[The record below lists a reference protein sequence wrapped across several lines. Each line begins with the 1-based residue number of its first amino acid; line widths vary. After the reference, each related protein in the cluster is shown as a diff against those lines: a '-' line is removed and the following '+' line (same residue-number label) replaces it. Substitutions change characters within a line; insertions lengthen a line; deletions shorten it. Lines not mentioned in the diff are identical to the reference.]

1 MKFTEVSLIP
11 EIQRAVADMGY
22 KSLTPVQEQSMPH
35 VLANRDVL
43 ALAETGSG
51 KTSACG
57 IPLVQKIDPSNRNIQ
72 GLILVPTRELALQYV
87 DEIDCIARYT
97 DISPFAIFGGF
108 DMDIQRA
115 KLNDGVHILVATPGR
130 LIDHLR
136 NWGLSLYSVSTLVL
150 DEADEML
157 NMGFFDD
164 IKFIMSCIVC
174 EHQTLLF
181 SATMPQ
187 EIEEL
192 AASCMKEPV
201 KVKLNRENR
210 APQSLSHH
218 FRFLR
223 YRERST
229 FIIEYLGSQDVKQ
242 AIVFCNSRANGDR
255 LYGELK
261 RARISVDYLH
271 GGLDQPRRT
280 AIYNKV
286 KKCEIKVLLA
296 TDVAARGLDFSHVT
310 HVINYDFP
318 SNAETYIN
326 RTGRTGRMGRVGTA
340 ITFVTRRDIE
350 AMKKLISDNHIVP
363 VWDGEPP
370 DIDSIRQR
378 PKLQEKGKKWKKLP
392 RKALRKSGLAVWRRP
407 RNG

>member
-1 MKFTEVSLIP
+1 
-11 EIQRAVADMGY
+11 MGY
-22 KSLTPVQEQSMPH
+22 TSLTPVQEQALPH
-35 VLANRDVL
+35 VLANRDLL

-97 DISPFAIFGGF
+97 DISPFAVFGGF

-115 KLNDGVHILVATPGR
+115 KLRDGVHILVATPGR

-136 NWGLSLYSVSTLVL
+136 NWGLPLCNVCTLVL

-181 SATMPQ
+181 SATMPK

-223 YRERST
+223 HMERST
-229 FIIEYLGSQDVKQ
+229 FIVEYLGAEELKQ

-255 LYGELK
+255 LYVELR
-261 RARISVDYLH
+261 RAHISVDYLH

-310 HVINYDFP
+310 HVINHDFP
-318 SNAETYIN
+318 LSAEAYIN

-340 ITFVTRRDIE
+340 ITFVTSRDLE
-350 AMKKLISDNHIVP
+350 TMERLVSDSRIVP

-370 DIDSIRQR
+370 DIAQVRQQ
-378 PKLQEKGKKWKKLP
+378 PKSQEKGKKWKKLP
-392 RKALRKSGLAVWRRP
+392 RKALRRSGLAGWRRP
-407 RNG
+407 RSG